1 MPAIKVVPYVRL
13 AKAGRGQSVS
23 FLRFFSP
30 GRFLLVAT
38 LLVAGYLIYSAGGSL
53 LHSYQLQGDEAQL
66 RADIDDL
73 QTQHDQLQQVRDYL
87 RTDEYVEFMA
97 RRVFG
102 LVKPGEVLVIV
113 DAPKAQATSTA
124 PQDFPLGATWWQR
137 LFGSSN

>member
-1 MPAIKVVPYVRL
+1 VFL
-13 AKAGRGQSVS
+13 
-23 FLRFFSP
+23 LRFLSP
-30 GRFLLVAT
+30 GRFLLAAT

-73 QTQHDQLQQVRDYL
+73 QAQHDQLQQVRDYL

-102 LVKPGEVLVIV
+102 LVKPGEILVIV
-113 DAPKAQATSTA
+113 DAPKHVTSQSA
-124 PQDFPLGATWWQR
+124 SSDSQLGATWWQR

>member
-1 MPAIKVVPYVRL
+1 M
-13 AKAGRGQSVS
+13 AGRGLSVS

-30 GRFLLVAT
+30 GRLLLVAT
-38 LLVAGYLIYSAGGSL
+38 LLVAGYLVYSAGGSL

-66 RADIDDL
+66 RADIDEL
-73 QTQHDQLQQVRDYL
+73 KAQHDQLQQVRDYL

-102 LVKPGEVLVIV
+102 LVKPGEILVIV
-113 DAPKAQATSTA
+113 DAPKHQTTAA
-124 PQDFPLGATWWQR
+124 PQDSPLGETWWQR

>member
-1 MPAIKVVPYVRL
+1 M
-13 AKAGRGQSVS
+13 S

-38 LLVAGYLIYSAGGSL
+38 LLVAGYLVYSAGGSL

-73 QTQHDQLQQVRDYL
+73 QNQHDQLQQVRDYL

-113 DAPKAQATSTA
+113 DAPKAKGSSTA

>member
-1 MPAIKVVPYVRL
+1 MLDSRV
-13 AKAGRGQSVS
+13 AGRGLSV
-23 FLRFFSP
+23 FLLRFLSP
-30 GRFLLVAT
+30 GRLLLVAT
-38 LLVAGYLIYSAGGSL
+38 VLVAGYLFYSAGGSL

-66 RADIDDL
+66 RADVDQL
-73 QTQHDQLQQVRDYL
+73 KVQHDQLQQVRDYL

-113 DAPKAQATSTA
+113 DAPKHQATSDT